1 MDPVLDALGSA
12 ARGELMPRGA
22 AVLLAV
28 SGGADS
34 MALLHGAAELAS
46 AAEWHLGVAHVHH
59 GWRRREAD
67 RDLQFVRE
75 HSGRLHLPFFWRRRD
90 ARAEAR
96 ALKLSPEAGA
106 RHVRYE
112 ALAEMA
118 REFGASRIAT
128 AHQWDDRVESHL
140 LARARG
146 VSGPSLAGPRPMRS
160 DGVVRPLLEVT
171 RGAILA
177 FLEARGVAFRR
188 DSSNG
193 DLRLARN
200 RIRRE
205 IARRTR
211 SGGREAL
218 GELEREV
225 RRMSAERERIE
236 REFRS
241 SVLPSIRAGPGA
253 VLLDATLISACSP
266 DLQRRAID
274 EAASPFAGPGRA
286 PVSGREAEQI
296 LQRLAAGG
304 DFRFEAGRRIR
315 FERRGRLLRVAAAP
329 GRNALRRSAGNI
341 SPAESVILEAANEK
355 ESSL

>member
-1 MDPVLDALGSA
+1 MEPVLEALESA
-12 ARGELMPRGA
+12 VRTELMPRGGSI
-22 AVLLAV
+22 LLAV

-34 MALLHGAAELAS
+34 MALLYGAAEHAPAAVWRLA
-46 AAEWHLGVAHVHH
+46 VAHVHH
-59 GWRRREAD
+59 GWRGREAE

-75 HSGRLHLPFFWRRRD
+75 HSRRLHLPFFCRRRD

-96 ALKLSPEAGA
+96 ILKLSPEAGA
-106 RHVRYE
+106 RHARYE

-118 REFGASRIAT
+118 REAGASRVAT
-128 AHQWDDRVESHL
+128 AHQLDDRIESHL

-146 VSGPSLAGPRPMRS
+146 AAGPSLAGPRPMRS

-171 RGAILA
+171 REEILE
-177 FLEARGVAFRR
+177 FLRARGIVFRR

-200 RIRRE
+200 RVRRE
-205 IARRTR
+205 IALTTRTD
-211 SGGREAL
+211 GREAL
-218 GELEREV
+218 GGLEGEV
-225 RRMSAERERIE
+225 RRAAAERERIE

-241 SVLPSIRAGPGA
+241 NVLPSIRVGPGA
-253 VLLDATLISACSP
+253 VLLDAALLSHCSP

-274 EAASPFAGPGRA
+274 EAASPFAVPGRA

-296 LQRLAAGG
+296 LQRLADGG

-329 GRNALRRSAGNI
+329 ERNARRRPPGNI
-341 SPAESVILEAANEK
+341 SPAESVILRSAVEK